1 MKLSELEQRVRHAVY
16 RTFADGGMPISTTIA
31 DDCALPVEDIR
42 DAYARLHAAHA
53 IVLDSTSGEV
63 RMALPFSAV
72 PTPHRVISRDR
83 SWFANCAWDA
93 FGIPA
98 LMNCDA
104 RCESLCADCDAPIV
118 HRVEQDR
125 LAEPHGVVHFA
136 VRASQWWDDIGF
148 T

>member
-1 MKLSELEQRVRHAVY
+1 VILSELSLRVRHAVY
-16 RTFADGGMPISTTIA
+16 QTFADGGIPLSAAIA
-31 DDCALPVEDIR
+31 NRLAIPFGEVR
-42 DAYARLHAAHA
+42 AAYARLHEAHA
-53 IVLDSTSGEV
+53 LVLDPQSGEV

-72 PTPHRVISRDR
+72 PTSHRVISGDR
-83 SWFANCAWDA
+83 TWFANCAWDA

-104 RCESLCADCDAPIV
+104 RCESVCADCDLPIV
-118 HRVEQDR
+118 YRVEQGTLLDS
-125 LAEPHGVVHFA
+125 HGVVHFA